1 MKGFRQ
7 RVHEQLS
14 RAKDS
19 NKSSKKQKD
28 SGNDKGKSSSSAHS
42 QADNNAANQRAAQ
55 QQQQQQP
62 PAPAQSQHIPPQQLL
77 QQQNSVNP
85 AHNAQG
91 KQAPQ
96 QPSQQQQ
103 QQAQA
108 QLQQQRDQ
116 APQHAAPSPPSVVVT
131 PHHVPPPGGGDTMP
145 MDLQPPKAGQKSH
158 GFDRLQATPKDIPEG
173 IRTPKRQHSSRF
185 DISDQ
190 RQRELEKLPGFH
202 EVPPNRRQE
211 LFMQKIEQCN
221 IIFDFNDPMVDMKSK
236 EIKRLALHELLDYVA
251 NNRDVITEPMYPKA
265 VEMFA
270 KNLFRPLPP
279 PVNPQGDM
287 FDPEEDEPV
296 LEVAWPHIQVVYEF
310 FLRFIESQDFNTN
323 IAKAYIGHHF
333 VLQLL
338 ELFDSEDPRERDFLK
353 TTLHRIYGKFLN
365 LRSYIRKA
373 INNVF
378 FQFTYETERFN
389 GIAELLEILGS
400 IINGFTLPLKDEHK
414 TFLTRV
420 LLPLHKAKGLSMY
433 HPQLAYCVV
442 QFLEKDSALT
452 EDVVLGLL
460 RYWPKV
466 NSTKEVMFLNEV
478 EDIFEVMD
486 PGEFVKV
493 QEPLFQQLARS
504 VASPH
509 FQVAERALYFWN
521 NEYFCHLVSDNVEV
535 ILPIMF
541 GALYENSKGH
551 WNKTINSMVY
561 NAMKLFM
568 EMAPQLFDECTQH
581 YHEMANTATEREQGR
596 QERWNRLKQLALDHD
611 AAIAAPA
618 ADATADTH
626 NPENQDDEAAE
637 DSKPDDEH
645 AEATADAAVTDID
658 ATSTENEERL
668 QSLKLKDEAAP
679 EEEMPDAP
687 EQEKENEE
695 GAEASEHEQQ
705 KSRPQHDAST
715 SPSLPVGPPHDHITS
730 HPNDEDGDG
739 AGNGKND
746 NAGPAGEETDNGSR
760 SRAQA
765 YPSAPPIPA
774 PPRSSSQGHGRLTPR
789 SPSSSRSGSRKSRS
803 KSRKRREKEKEKD
816 RLRKA
821 SNSAMGVEDSEGG
834 KK

>member
-1 MKGFRQ
+1 
-7 RVHEQLS
+7 
-14 RAKDS
+14 
-19 NKSSKKQKD
+19 
-28 SGNDKGKSSSSAHS
+28 
-42 QADNNAANQRAAQ
+42 
-55 QQQQQQP
+55 
-62 PAPAQSQHIPPQQLL
+62 
-77 QQQNSVNP
+77 
-85 AHNAQG
+85 
-91 KQAPQ
+91 
-96 QPSQQQQ
+96 
-103 QQAQA
+103 
-108 QLQQQRDQ
+108 
-116 APQHAAPSPPSVVVT
+116 
-131 PHHVPPPGGGDTMP
+131 MP
-145 MDLQPPKAGQKSH
+145 IDLQPPKAGQKSH

-221 IIFDFNDPMVDMKSK
+221 IIFDFNDPTVDMKSK

-251 NNRDVITEPMYPKA
+251 NNRDVITEPMYPKV

-310 FLRFIESQDFNTN
+310 FLRFIESPDFNTN

-420 LLPLHKAKGLSMY
+420 LLPLHKAKSLSMY

-493 QEPLFQQLARS
+493 QEPLFQQLAKS

-521 NEYFCHLVSDNVEV
+521 NEYFCHLVSDNVET
-535 ILPIMF
+535 ILPVMF
-541 GALYENSKGH
+541 APLYENSKGH

-581 YHEMANTATEREQGR
+581 YHDMQNSAPAREQGR
-596 QERWNRLKQLALDHD
+596 QDRWNRLKQLAQEHK
-611 AAIAAPA
+611 ATSAIKVTETPA
-618 ADATADTH
+618 NQSDDSE
-626 NPENQDDEAAE
+626 PEGQEGTPAE
-637 DSKPDDEH
+637 DSKSEGEASEKATDD
-645 AEATADAAVTDID
+645 ANADIEV
-658 ATSTENEERL
+658 TSTENQRRL
-668 QSLKLKDEAAP
+668 QSLKLRDSSVSR
-679 EEEMPDAP
+679 EEMRDTPAQGK
-687 EQEKENEE
+687 EQEGET
-695 GAEASEHEQQ
+695 GDGEHEQQ
-705 KSRPQHDAST
+705 NS
-715 SPSLPVGPPHDHITS
+715 SPSLLPSSSPSSLSHEPIAPDPTSNREHIKQETTACDAIHKQGFLAAVPP
-730 HPNDEDGDG
+730 
-739 AGNGKND
+739 
-746 NAGPAGEETDNGSR
+746 
-760 SRAQA
+760 
-765 YPSAPPIPA
+765 PPIPT
-774 PPRSSSQGHGRLTPR
+774 PRRSSSQGRGSGGGSGGRSHPR
-789 SPSSSRSGSRKSRS
+789 SPSSSKSGSRKSRS
-803 KSRKRREKEKEKD
+803 KSRKRREKEKEKE
-816 RLRKA
+816 RLRKE
-821 SNSAMGVEDSEGG
+821 SNTAYGIENDD
-834 KK
+834 